1 MPFPRSR
8 LDVYWV
14 FSEQTDTVHSLE
26 KCLADWVA
34 DDLLNTDGSPG
45 DSHAR
50 IGCGSFNRVQ
60 AIASDKDVLFAN
72 HQGGYRVFCPNNDKI
87 ATLEFSEGVAEWR
100 KSEQDPSAI
109 LVSCKACGGKHSLP
123 QFVGRPA
130 FAFGRSAFH
139 FNSVEKASFS
149 DALLTA
155 IRESIGPFTIVLK
168 RVG

>member
-14 FSEQTDTVHSLE
+14 FSEQAHASTLLE
-26 KCLADWVA
+26 RQLADWV
-34 DDLLNTDGSPG
+34 DDELLTTDRGPG
-45 DSHAR
+45 NDYVQ
-50 IGCGSFNRVQ
+50 IGCGYFNSVQ
-60 AIASDKDVLFAN
+60 VIASNKDLLFAN

-100 KSEQDPSAI
+100 KSEQDPSVI
-109 LVSCKACGGKHSLP
+109 LVTCLACGDKHPLP

-130 FAFGRSAFH
+130 FAFGRSALH

-149 DALLTA
+149 NKILTE
-155 IRESIGPFTIVLK
+155 IRQSIGPFTIVLK